1 MTRCGGFNVSKGSRG
16 PQRRKGLM
24 HRFRSPMPGC
34 GPGCLKLAFQDSGG
48 GAIADGRRRAW
59 RTASPAVP
67 FDVRLAPSSST
78 DPAR

>member
-1 MTRCGGFNVSKGSRG
+1 MARG
-16 PQRRKGLM
+16 WAAKAQAPDASPP
-24 HRFRSPMPGC
+24 SPMPGC
-34 GPGCLKLAFQDSGG
+34 GPGCLKPASQEPGG
-48 GAIADGRRRAW
+48 GAIADGRTRAW